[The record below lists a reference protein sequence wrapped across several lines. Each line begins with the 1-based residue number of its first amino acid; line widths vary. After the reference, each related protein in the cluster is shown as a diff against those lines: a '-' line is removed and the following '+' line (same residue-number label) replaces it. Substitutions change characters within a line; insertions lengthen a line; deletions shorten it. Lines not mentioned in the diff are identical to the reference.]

1 MEVDTWGSFGGACR
15 LDHGPSAVIRR
26 AINTKSDW
34 CGQVS
39 RRQGDLDAG
48 FEFLDAHGDL
58 EEAAAQ
64 GFEACPPPG

>member
-1 MEVDTWGSFGGACR
+1 MG
-15 LDHGPSAVIRR
+15 LIRR
-26 AINTKSDW
+26 RMPPGSRPQRGDPSRNQHEVGLVWI
-34 CGQVS
+34 S